1 MSTGFGYV
9 RDSKPNI
16 INWADIGKQ
25 MSDAISADQ
34 ADRQRRKDDINKK
47 EAEYAKSLLDQPQ
60 GSYEEANRFIS
71 DFSQQASQ
79 QALRDLQALKSGV
92 ISEQEYYQRRA
103 NLKSGTELMFTAA
116 KKFNENYDAA
126 MQSIQN
132 GESSVLLA
140 DLRAKMESYT
150 NFAKTGAYINPLTAS
165 VNVSLRNEFG
175 DISSK
180 PGDFMTASEL
190 VRLSTEGFKNFE
202 LDKTIKDISDS
213 VGKVT
218 IQDSSGRLVTIAS
231 LDKEDRDVLNKEI
244 DEALNDQVSAIV
256 GGVNSKVA
264 ASILADH
271 SGENY
276 NLVFDIDNT
285 DPNKI
290 VYDPQGNV
298 VLTEEQL
305 NKAKDIVKT
314 RLLASFDRTIKEPVK
329 KEPDARDRKE
339 IAGRQA
345 RLENVRFLSYLYDG
359 TDAQKQLAKDYYV
372 GNKDN
377 KIQDIDFTETGFTV
391 TYTDKS
397 GLDPISYSY
406 TTTDSEG
413 VKTNKGKKDF
423 MESIT
428 GITGLDNIA
437 SELKALNITNKSNT
451 PTIFIRE
458 GDRKKT
464 GGSFIE
470 TEIESGVFGPDVL
483 DSVDFDFIS
492 TKFPSAR
499 AEDMREAVN
508 KIFAVTSQI
517 RPEMTPQ
524 ISVQKNPTRLVI
536 SVPNLFPEG
545 KVLKLGTTDGDEAEF
560 KNLIPLIYDAIS
572 LNQPLPESVLQKL
585 E

>member
-34 ADRQRRKDDINKK
+34 ADRQGRKDDIAKQD
-47 EAEYAKSLLDQPQ
+47 AEYAKSLLDQPQ

-71 DFSQQASQ
+71 DFSQQAAQ
-79 QALRDLQALKSGV
+79 QALRDLQDLKRGA

-103 NLKSGTELMFTAA
+103 NLKSGTDLMFTAG
-116 KKFNENYDAA
+116 KKFNENYGAA
-126 MQSIQN
+126 MESIKN

-140 DLRAKMESYT
+140 DIKAKMEGYL
-150 NFAKTGAYINPLTAS
+150 NFANTGAYINPLTAS
-165 VNVSLRNEFG
+165 VNVSTRDKDGN
-175 DISSK
+175 ISSK

-190 VRLSTEGFKNFE
+190 VKLSTEDFAQFK
-202 LDKTIKDISDS
+202 LDETVKKVVDS
-213 VGKVT
+213 LGT
-218 IQDSSGRLVTIAS
+218 LEFRDSLGVLRSINS
-231 LDKEDRDVLNKEI
+231 LDPRDLKKFRGEI
-244 DEALNDQVSAIV
+244 DGALDDEVNAIV
-256 GGVNSKVA
+256 GDVNSKVA

-271 SGENY
+271 SGKDY
-276 NLVFDIDNT
+276 NLSFDINNT

-298 VLTEEQL
+298 VLTKDQL
-305 NKAKDIVKT
+305 NEAKAIVRRKFMQ
-314 RLLASFDRTIKEPVK
+314 SFDRKVQRPIK
-329 KEPDARDRKE
+329 KEPTAIDRKE
-339 IAGRQA
+339 ASGRQA

-359 TDAQKQLAKDYYV
+359 TDAQKQLARDYYI

-397 GLDPISYSY
+397 GLDPIPYSY

-437 SELKALNITNKSNT
+437 SELKSLKITNESNT
-451 PTIFIRE
+451 PTVFVRE
-458 GDRKKT
+458 GDRKTT
-464 GGSFIE
+464 GGAFID
-470 TEIESGVFGPDVL
+470 TEIESGVLGPDVL
-483 DSVDFDFIS
+483 DDVSFGFFES
-492 TKFPSAR
+492 TSGR
-499 AEDMREAVN
+499 AEKMRKAVN

-545 KVLKLGTTDGDEAEF
+545 KVLKIGTASGDEAEL